1 LRDRGVR
8 SLKLAVGG
16 WAPAVGRWPLARTSR
31 ASTVTARVPTLLLFL
46 ASLPACRKTDAPP
59 GATEARTAAAAVAS
73 ADAVRSP
80 AAGAAAA
87 AAPDVETQLPPVAV
101 REGCAG
107 AAAKR
112 IPESADPLG
121 GAFEL
126 STAVEGLGGDGTGL
140 TAVLETS
147 VATLRCTLDADR
159 APRTVANFVGL
170 ARGVRPWWDPCG
182 GAWVREPFYDG
193 VKFHRLRAGFLA
205 QAGCPIGDGTGGP
218 GYALPDEIPADSL
231 HDAAGELS
239 MANVG
244 PGTAGSQFFVTL
256 GPAPELDRRHTV
268 FGRCVPA
275 ESLAKLDEAARSGEA
290 VVLRRVSIERSE
302 AGREGGAT

>member
-1 LRDRGVR
+1 VRDAAVR
-8 SLKLAVGG
+8 SLKFAVLGG
-16 WAPAVGRWPLARTSR
+16 KAAESLRGRGSTLTVPVLGLLTLVGCPA
-31 ASTVTARVPTLLLFL
+31 
-46 ASLPACRKTDAPP
+46 ACRKTDAPP
-59 GATEARTAAAAVAS
+59 GSTEARTAAAAVAS

-80 AAGAAAA
+80 MVGD
-87 AAPDVETQLPPVAV
+87 AAPTTPGAGPQAPPVSV

-107 AAAKR
+107 ASAKR

-121 GAFEL
+121 GAFDL
-126 STAVEGLGGDGTGL
+126 SQAVEGLDGDGAGL

-147 VATLRCTLDADR
+147 VATLRCVLDADR

-170 ARGVRPWWDPCG
+170 ARGVRPWWDPCR

-193 VKFHRLRAGFLA
+193 VKFHRLQAGFLA

-218 GYALPDEIPADSL
+218 GYALPDEILPDSL
-231 HDAAGELS
+231 HDATGVLS

-268 FGRCVPA
+268 FGRCVSA
-275 ESLAKLDEAARSGEA
+275 ESLAKLDAAARSGEA
-290 VVLRRVSIERSE
+290 VVLRRVTIERSE
-302 AGREGGAT
+302 PGREGGAT